1 MSAEIKTQY
10 VGTEKAGEQD
20 PGKEGRGREESG
32 RMWLRSDALAGAS
45 EPDPGRTMSKGAE
58 RKREKAGS
66 LKAKRYS
73 ILKR

>member
-32 RMWLRSDALAGAS
+32 SMWLRSDALADAS
-45 EPDPGRTMSKGAE
+45 EPDPGRTMSEGTE
-58 RKREKAGS
+58 RKREKADS
-66 LKAKRYS
+66 LKVKRYS
-73 ILKR
+73 ILNR

>member
-10 VGTEKAGEQD
+10 VSTEKAGEQD
-20 PGKEGRGREESG
+20 PGKEGIGREESG
-32 RMWLRSDALAGAS
+32 RTWLRSDALAGVS
-45 EPDPGRTMSKGAE
+45 EPDPGRTMSEGTE

-66 LKAKRYS
+66 LKVKRYS